1 MSESESA
8 GADTVTV
15 REATREDYED
25 VVAFTTDT
33 WDELDD
39 YIPDVYHE
47 WLDEQGDGRRTLV
60 ADAGDDIAGIA
71 QTVIL
76 SPTEAWSQGM
86 RVNPAYTGQGIS
98 RAITEELFDWARD
111 QGANVM
117 RNMVFSWN
125 EAGLGQSRALGFEPV
140 TEFRWLH
147 PDPEPAPDMAAIR
160 EPSFAWEAWQS
171 SEGCDVLDGLAL
183 DLDESW
189 ALRELTP
196 AMLERAAR
204 EESLLAI
211 QADGEPVGMAYR
223 TRTTERENQE
233 GTTETWAEYGVGVWT
248 DLDAAESILAAI
260 ADDAADCD
268 ADRTRVLI
276 PETARFVSDGAA
288 LRTPVSDHPD
298 FVLAKDLTGQRS

>member
-1 MSESESA
+1 MSESEA
-8 GADTVTV
+8 PDAVEMTV
-15 REATREDYED
+15 REATPEDYED

-47 WLDEQGDGRRTLV
+47 WLDEQGDGRMTLV
-60 ADAGDDIAGIA
+60 ADAGEDIAGIA

-86 RVNPAYTGQGIS
+86 RVNPAYRGQGIS
-98 RAITEELFDWARD
+98 RAITEALFDWAGN

-125 EAGLGQSRALGFEPV
+125 DAGLGQSRALGFEPV

-147 PDPEPAPDMAAIR
+147 PEPEPAPNGDAI
-160 EPSFAWEAWQS
+160 PDPTVAWDAWQASDAS
-171 SEGCDVLDGLAL
+171 SVLDGLAL

-189 ALRELTP
+189 ALRELTRE
-196 AMLERAAR
+196 MLERAKR
-204 EESLLAI
+204 ETSVLAI
-211 QADGEPVGMAYR
+211 QRDGNPVGMAYR
-223 TRTTERENQE
+223 TRTTERENEE

-248 DLDAAESILAAI
+248 DLDAAESVLAAI
-260 ADDAADCD
+260 ADDAAACG
-268 ADRTRVLI
+268 ADKTRVLI

-288 LRTPVSDHPD
+288 LRTPVADHPD
-298 FVLAKDLTGQRS
+298 FVLAKDLTGARS